1 MNTNLMCCMLNILKE
16 IGQGYHE
23 KIYENGI
30 AVDFEESQIECLQQ
44 SKLNVEY
51 KGIELGYFIPDLITY
66 GNILVDTKTIDR
78 ITDHERGGRC

>member
-30 AVDFEESQIECLQQ
+30 AVDFEEIQIECLQK
-44 SKLNVEY
+44 SKLNVSTRA
-51 KGIELGYFIPDLITY
+51 L
-66 GNILVDTKTIDR
+66 N
-78 ITDHERGGRC
+78 